1 LGQASTVD
9 REAQERETEDNVA
22 NDDQRELEALRF
34 AARASRAIATLEM
47 RQKSLV
53 QEISERKKRLRR
65 IINGIESREQMG
77 TLALEGMTAISL
89 SDEDLALV
97 HDPLRR
103 L

>member
-1 LGQASTVD
+1 M
-9 REAQERETEDNVA
+9 A
-22 NDDQRELEALRF
+22 NDEKRELEALRF

-47 RQKSLV
+47 RQKALV

-65 IINGIESREQMG
+65 IINGIETRDQMG

-89 SDEDLALV
+89 SDDDLALV